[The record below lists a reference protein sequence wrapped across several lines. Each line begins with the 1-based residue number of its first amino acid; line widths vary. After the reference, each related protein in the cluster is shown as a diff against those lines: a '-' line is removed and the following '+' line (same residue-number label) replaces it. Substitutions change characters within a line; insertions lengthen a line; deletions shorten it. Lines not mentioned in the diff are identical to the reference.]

1 MTKQPIATPT
11 HDAAMEALI
20 KDFEANLDTLLIVNG
35 ALSCL
40 SNLTLHATEDD
51 QIVIPDLGSLIWLC
65 DRQVNQLTNDMLLQL
80 DKMRPLLAQAVPI
93 KPATKK

>member
-80 DKMRPLLAQAVPI
+80 DKMRRPLVPSSLI
-93 KPATKK
+93 APSTKQ